1 MKSKFW
7 LTIASILASF
17 TAQAYVDLHA
27 KEQWVVKVRN
37 HLYNVEILEV
47 QGNTVR
53 VKYEDGMVGLANKDD
68 ITWLTKLSSDFI

>member
-7 LTIASILASF
+7 LTIASILAPF
-17 TAQAYVDLHA
+17 TAQANIDLHA
-27 KEQWVVKVRN
+27 KEQWVVKVRSQ
-37 HLYNVEILEV
+37 LYNVEILEV

-53 VKYEDGMVGLANKDD
+53 VKYDDGMVGMANKDD